1 MQVIKRE
8 LSPLNWI
15 CWKALRDPSCL
26 PLLLRNK
33 QTNKQQQTSWVFLQT
48 ALSLTRHFYLLCPDG
63 CEAILP
69 MVPDEMPRAH
79 RRECVEVD
87 GQLVVLISL
96 GLLSFIPVRK
106 LQSTFFSI
114 SYSLPFFFFTPKC
127 LCFYCYVHV
136 GFPCYVHIGCSS
148 HLVTELWFKH
158 PLMVTLTS
166 GQLQAEIRVDFSQ
179 FPLCIQSWQFCFVRD

>member
-1 MQVIKRE
+1 M
-8 LSPLNWI
+8 
-15 CWKALRDPSCL
+15 
-26 PLLLRNK
+26 K
-33 QTNKQQQTSWVFLQT
+33 QSYQWFLMKCQ
-48 ALSLTRHFYLLCPDG
+48 
-63 CEAILP
+63 
-69 MVPDEMPRAH
+69 RAH
-79 RRECVEVD
+79 TRACVEAD

-114 SYSLPFFFFTPKC
+114 SYSLPFFFTPKC

-136 GFPCYVHIGCSS
+136 GFPCYVHVGCSS